1 MYHNRQDNNS
11 TNIRC
16 NNVQH
21 QDFSNYIIVE
31 CSLMNSFNSLDGNQ
45 VDSVRSS
52 LRNFR
57 LNIDRVVDDLMWFG
71 NALHV
76 FGPK

>member
-1 MYHNRQDNNS
+1 MYHNRQDNDS

-45 VDSVRSS
+45 VDSVRRS

-71 NALHV
+71 NALYV

>member
-1 MYHNRQDNNS
+1 
-11 TNIRC
+11 
-16 NNVQH
+16 
-21 QDFSNYIIVE
+21 
-31 CSLMNSFNSLDGNQ
+31 MNSFNSLYSNQ

-71 NALHV
+71 NALYV

>member
-1 MYHNRQDNNS
+1 
-11 TNIRC
+11 
-16 NNVQH
+16 
-21 QDFSNYIIVE
+21 
-31 CSLMNSFNSLDGNQ
+31 MNSCNSLDGNQ

-57 LNIDRVVDDLMWFG
+57 LNIDRVVDDLRWFG
-71 NALHV
+71 NALYV

>member
-1 MYHNRQDNNS
+1 MYHNS

-71 NALHV
+71 NALYV